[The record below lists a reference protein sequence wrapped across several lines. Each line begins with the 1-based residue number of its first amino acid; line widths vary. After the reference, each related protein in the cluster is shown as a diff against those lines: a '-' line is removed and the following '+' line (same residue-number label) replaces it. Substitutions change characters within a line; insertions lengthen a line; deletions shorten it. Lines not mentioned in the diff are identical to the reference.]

1 MTQITAQMVKDL
13 REKTGAGM
21 MDCKKALAETGSFE
35 AAVDYL
41 REKGLAAAQK
51 KSGRVASEGTVA
63 ICVKDN
69 AAAMVELNCETDFV
83 ARNHEFQKLADDVAA
98 QVIRSMRTVVKAG
111 ESQVNLDLL
120 GAEKFP
126 DAGKTVTESVN
137 EKVAT
142 IGEKITVRRAV
153 LMNQGNA
160 HGAYVHAGGSIGAV
174 VELKVAEPA
183 KATSDV
189 VKQLAKDLA
198 MHVAAANPGF
208 LTRDKVDSTTIE
220 HEKHIFRQQMLEM
233 KKPENVLQKIIEGKM
248 EKFFEDNCF
257 VEQKFI
263 KDPDQS
269 INKIM
274 SQAASAAGT
283 SIAIVGYVRFKVGE
297 GLEKKAD
304 DFASEVAKMVGT
316 N

>member
-21 MDCKKALAETGSFE
+21 MDCKKALAESDSFD

-51 KSGRVASEGTVA
+51 KAGRVASEGTVA

-69 AAAMVELNCETDFV
+69 IAAMVELNCETDFV
-83 ARNHEFQKLADDVAA
+83 ARNPDFQKVAEDIA
-98 QVIRSMRTVVKAG
+98 SQAVRSARTVVNSG
-111 ESQVNLDLL
+111 DTQIDLDKL
-120 GAEKFP
+120 GNEKLTS
-126 DAGKTVTESVN
+126 GRSVTELVN
-137 EKVAT
+137 EKVGT
-142 IGEKITVRRAV
+142 IGEKISIRRGV
-153 LMNQGNA
+153 ILNQGNA
-160 HGAYVHAGGSIGAV
+160 HGSYIHSGGSIGAV
-174 VELKVAEPA
+174 VELSVADA
-183 KATSDV
+183 SKATSDA
-189 VKQLAKDLA
+189 VKQLSRDLA

-208 LTRDKVDSTTIE
+208 LTRDKVDQATIE
-220 HEKHIFRQQMLEM
+220 HEKHIFKQQMLEM

-248 EKFFEDNCF
+248 EKFYEENCF

-269 INKIM
+269 INKVVA
-274 SQAASAAGT
+274 QAATAAGT
-283 SIAIVGYVRFKVGE
+283 QISVLGYVRYKVGE